1 MKSVPLNAAPRV
13 LARRAGAKAIRTAG
27 RIPAVIY
34 GRQAPPQN
42 LEVNA
47 KEMED
52 LIHHSVSEN
61 LLVDLAVK
69 DDARPK
75 RLAMVQEVQHYALTG
90 KVLHVDF
97 HEVAE
102 NEKVTIMVPVETVG
116 EAEGVKT
123 EGGVLGHVL
132 FKIKVR
138 ALPQDLPEVI
148 TVDVTHL
155 KIGQAIHL
163 GEIKAPEGVE
173 LIGDKG
179 MAVIA
184 VAAPRTEEEE
194 AAELAA
200 AAEAVPGE
208 VEMIKEKKEEGEE
221 GAPPVKGAEK
231 APAKGAEKGAE
242 KAVPGADKKAAPG
255 ADKKAVPGAD
265 KKAVPGAD
273 KKAAPWAEKKAAP
286 AAERKK

>member
-1 MKSVPLNAAPRV
+1 MKSVLLNAVPRV
-13 LARRAGAKAIRTAG
+13 LARRAGAKALRAGG

-61 LLVDLAVK
+61 LLVDLAIK
-69 DDARPK
+69 DDPRPK
-75 RLAMVQEVQHYALTG
+75 RLALVQEVQHYALTG

-102 NEKVTIMVPVETVG
+102 DEKVTVQVPLETTG

-123 EGGVLGHVL
+123 EGGVLEHVL
-132 FKIKVR
+132 FKLKVR
-138 ALPQDLPEVI
+138 ALPKDLPELL

-155 KIGQAIHL
+155 KIGQAIHI
-163 GEIKAPEGVE
+163 GEIKAPEGTE
-173 LIGDKG
+173 IIGDKHIP
-179 MAVIA
+179 VIA

-194 AAELAA
+194 AADLAA

-221 GAPPVKGAEK
+221 GAAPAAKGAEKGAVKGAEK
-231 APAKGAEKGAE
+231 APAKGAEKAAPGAE
-242 KAVPGADKKAAPG
+242 KAAPG
-255 ADKKAVPGAD
+255 AAT
-265 KKAVPGAD
+265 
-273 KKAAPWAEKKAAP
+273 KAAPGAEKKAAP
-286 AAERKK
+286 AFGKKK